1 MKNNSALLGVFAL
14 AALFI
19 PIIGILLMFIHVM
32 FGCLMG
38 HAAEWAFGDTL
49 RPALKGMFGW
59 DLPLSYVGAAFG
71 FIYNWFSLLFVSR
84 KVQEASK

>member
-1 MKNNSALLGVFAL
+1 MKNDFSLLGVFVITL
-14 AALFI
+14 LFI
-19 PIIGILLMFIHVM
+19 PVIGALMMFIHVM

-59 DLPLSYVGAAFG
+59 DLPLGHVGAAFG
-71 FIYNWFSLLFVSR
+71 FIYSWFSLLSLAR
-84 KVQEASK
+84 NAREASK